1 MHIIDCWFDPV
12 SQYAYLGF
20 ERLPQALERLSVEV
34 RYRPVLFAAM
44 LKHWGHKG
52 PAEVE
57 PKRAWTYRH
66 VRWLAHRHGIELQ
79 MPAAHPFNPLPLLR
93 LAWACAPLGLTPS
106 RRVCER
112 ILHHVWHGGADA
124 SDAQRL
130 AELTAALAP
139 AQDPASD
146 DVKQALRSATDEAIA
161 RGVFGVPTF
170 AAGGRLFW
178 GFDSLEMLA
187 AQLRGDAWLR
197 AFDWDG
203 VAVLPVS
210 ATRSDR

>member
-1 MHIIDCWFDPV
+1 MHVVDCWFDPV
-12 SQYAYLGF
+12 SPYAYLGF
-20 ERLPQALERLSVEV
+20 EQLPQCLEGLSVEV

-44 LKHWGHKG
+44 LKRWAHKG

-66 VRWLAHRHGIELQ
+66 VHWLAHRNGIELQ
-79 MPAAHPFNPLPLLR
+79 TPAVHPFNPLPLLR
-93 LAWACAPLGLTPS
+93 LAWACAPAGFTPS

-146 DVKQALRSATDEAIA
+146 DVKHALRSATDEAIA

-187 AQLRGDAWLR
+187 AQLRGDAWLD

-203 VAVLPVS
+203 VAALPIG
-210 ATRSDR
+210 AARSDR

>member
-1 MHIIDCWFDPV
+1 MHVVDCWFDPV
-12 SQYAYLGF
+12 SPYAYLGF
-20 ERLPQALERLSVEV
+20 EQLPQSLEGLSVEV

-44 LKHWGHKG
+44 LKRWGHKG

-66 VRWLAHRHGIELQ
+66 VHWLAHCHGIELQ
-79 MPAAHPFNPLPLLR
+79 TPATHPFNPLPLLR
-93 LAWACAPLGLTPS
+93 LAWACAPAGFTPS

-112 ILHHVWHGGADA
+112 VLHHVWHGGADA

-146 DVKQALRSATDEAIA
+146 DVKHALRSATDEAIA

-170 AAGGRLFW
+170 AASGRLFW

-187 AQLRGDAWLR
+187 AQLRGDAWLD
-197 AFDWDG
+197 AFDWNG
-203 VAVLPVS
+203 VAALPIG
-210 ATRSDR
+210 AARSDR

>member
-1 MHIIDCWFDPV
+1 MHDIDCWFDPV
-12 SQYAYLGF
+12 SPYAYLGF
-20 ERLPQALERLSVEV
+20 ERLPQALEGLSVEV
-34 RYRPVLFAAM
+34 RYHPVLFAAM

-66 VRWLAHRHGIELQ
+66 VCWLAHRHGIELQ

-93 LAWACAPLGLTPS
+93 LAWACAPRGLTPS

-112 ILHHVWHGGADA
+112 ILHHVWHGGADPC
-124 SDAQRL
+124 DAQRL

-187 AQLRGDAWLR
+187 AQLRGDAGLD
-197 AFDWDG
+197 ALDWDD

-210 ATRSDR
+210 AARSDR